1 MVRSG
6 SDCYQNMTVVAARV
20 GQMTVR
26 HSVTGA
32 AELLPAPTLAL
43 PPTFN
48 HDMFEFS
55 SIVHP

>member
-1 MVRSG
+1 
-6 SDCYQNMTVVAARV
+6 MTVVAARV